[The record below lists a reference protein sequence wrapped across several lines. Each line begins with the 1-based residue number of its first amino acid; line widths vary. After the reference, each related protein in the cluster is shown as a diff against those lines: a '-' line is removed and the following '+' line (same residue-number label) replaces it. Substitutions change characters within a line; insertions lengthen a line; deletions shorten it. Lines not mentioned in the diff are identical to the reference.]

1 MMLQRFIVLALAA
14 VAGIGA
20 DGRVGRV
27 VRAVDAVDEPRGT
40 ARASDASSAQAGRPA
55 VATSQGSG
63 QSLGTAS
70 WSQWRGARRDG
81 HSAETGLLQD
91 WPASGPPLAWKAT
104 GAGIGYSSM
113 SLGDGRLYTLGV
125 VNDAETVL
133 AYDLA
138 TGARVWATPLGRR
151 FRNEQGD
158 GPRSTPTFENG
169 RLYVL
174 GASGD
179 LACLDAKTGARQW
192 GHNLFKTFGGS
203 APYWGLAES
212 PLVLPDK
219 LIVQPGGRGSAFAAL
234 SKSDGSTIW
243 KSGTDEAGYSSAV
256 TTQVGDRLQI
266 VFFTASKTTGVD
278 ARDGRVLWTYPRA
291 SNGTANVATPIVRG
305 DRVFVSSDYG
315 TGAALLQ
322 LTPAGAANEVYFT
335 RDMRNHH
342 ATSIL
347 VGDHVFGFSG
357 SILTALHFDTG
368 KLAWR
373 DRSVGKGSL
382 AYADGRLYAYS
393 EDGVVGLLEAS
404 PTAYKEHGRF
414 RLQTSGRGPTWSHP
428 VVAGGRLFLR
438 DHDTIYAYDVRAR
451 R

>member
-1 MMLQRFIVLALAA
+1 MMVRRFVVLALVVLAWF
-14 VAGIGA
+14 GA
-20 DGRVGRV
+20 DGRVVRV
-27 VRAVDAVDEPRGT
+27 VDAVDET
-40 ARASDASSAQAGRPA
+40 RAAALAVRPA
-55 VATSQGSG
+55 EFAAQGSS
-63 QSLGTAS
+63 QQASAAS

-91 WPASGPPLAWKAT
+91 WPAAGPPLAWKAT

-113 SLGDGRLYTLGV
+113 SLGDGKLYTLGV

-133 AYDLA
+133 AYDVT

-174 GASGD
+174 GANGD

-192 GHNLFKTFGGS
+192 GNNLFKTFGGS

-234 SKSDGSTIW
+234 NKSDGSTMW

-278 ARDGRVLWTYPRA
+278 ARDGRVLWSYPRA

-382 AYADGRLYAYS
+382 AYADGRLYAFS

-404 PTAYKEHGRF
+404 PAAYKEHGRF

-428 VVAGGRLFLR
+428 VVAGGKLFLR

-451 R
+451 P